1 MLTLKIEN
9 MSSCDMSEAP
19 CEQVCD
25 FLETRVKRIQ
35 WLIDHG
41 YYEDALFL
49 HTDTQNLVQELDL
62 DLV

>member
-1 MLTLKIEN
+1 MLN
-9 MSSCDMSEAP
+9 YDMKDAP

-41 YYEDALFL
+41 YYEDAMVL
-49 HTDTQNLVQELDL
+49 HNDTQNLVNELDL
-62 DLV
+62 DVGLV

>member
-1 MLTLKIEN
+1 
-9 MSSCDMSEAP
+9 MSNYDMQDAP
-19 CEQVCD
+19 CEQICD